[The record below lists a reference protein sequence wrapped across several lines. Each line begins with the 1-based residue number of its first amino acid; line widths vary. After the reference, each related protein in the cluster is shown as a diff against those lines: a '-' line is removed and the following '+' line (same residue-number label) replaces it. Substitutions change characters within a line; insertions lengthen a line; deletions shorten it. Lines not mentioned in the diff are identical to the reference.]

1 VRRGLIS
8 WSREEVAASVLD
20 DRVSR
25 LQAAMRKAGLEAMIV
40 YTSFAR
46 PSAVAWLTH
55 FVPYWNEAILVVHP
69 AGPPV
74 LLAAFSKRVHDWIRE
89 VSHVGEVRAAPDLG
103 RAVLKYFDE
112 HPAAAGRIGVVEL
125 DALPWPVAAPLI
137 DRHGVSLV
145 DATSVFA
152 GVRQPAD
159 EVEIRLARRASQIAA
174 GAFAAIPAG
183 IRRASQL
190 LAALEGSARLGGAE
204 DVQLRLAADLGS
216 EATLRRVE
224 GDAPLA
230 NRHAVQMLVTYKA
243 ACVRVTR
250 SLCTGAAPRSWQA
263 AAGWLV
269 RAGARLGE
277 DGLATGTA
285 DPAPGRISFWQLESS
300 LGSQPLSAVAGS
312 QGGVAPVLPAGSLA
326 SLSVRIDLDD
336 GPWLGGGALQ
346 VGGRATDAW
355 IAQES
360 SE

>member
-1 VRRGLIS
+1 MRRGLIS
-8 WSREEVAASVLD
+8 WSRAEVPAAVLEN
-20 DRVSR
+20 RVSR
-25 LQAAMRKAGLEAMIV
+25 LQAAVRRAGLGAVLV

-46 PSAVAWLTH
+46 PGAVAWLTH
-55 FVPYWNEAILVVHP
+55 FVPYWNEAILVVLP

-89 VSHVGEVRAAPDLG
+89 VSHVGEIRAAPDLG

-112 HPAAAGRIGVVEL
+112 HPAAAGRVGVVEL

-137 DRHGVSLV
+137 DRHDILLV
-145 DATSVFA
+145 DASAVFA

-159 EVEIRLARRASQIAA
+159 EVEIRLARHASQIAA
-174 GAFAAIPAG
+174 SAFAAIPAG
-183 IRRASQL
+183 LRRASQL
-190 LAALEGSARLGGAE
+190 LAALEGAARLGGAE

-216 EATLRRVE
+216 DAILRRVE

-230 NRHAVQMLVTYKA
+230 SRHAVQMLVTYKA

-263 AAGWLV
+263 AQGWFAE
-269 RAGARLGE
+269 AGALIGE
-277 DGLATGTA
+277 SSFAA
-285 DPAPGRISFWQLESS
+285 PPAGPGRLAYWQLESS

-312 QGGVAPVLPAGSLA
+312 QSGVSPVLPEGSLA
-326 SLSVRIDLDD
+326 SLSVRLDLDD

-346 VGGRATDAW
+346 VGGRSW
-355 IAQES
+355 IS
-360 SE
+360 

>member
-1 VRRGLIS
+1 ML
-8 WSREEVAASVLD
+8 EN
-20 DRVSR
+20 RVSR
-25 LQAAMRKAGLEAMIV
+25 LQAAMRKSGLGALIV

-55 FVPYWNEAILVVHP
+55 FVPYWNEAILVVLP

-89 VSHVGEVRAAPDLG
+89 VSHVGEIRAAPDLG
-103 RAVLKYFDE
+103 RAVVKYFDE
-112 HPAAAGRIGVVEL
+112 HPPVAGRIGVVEL
-125 DALPWPVAAPLI
+125 DALPWSVAAPLI
-137 DRHGVSLV
+137 DLHAISIV

-159 EVEIRLARRASQIAA
+159 EVEVGLARRASEIAA

-190 LAALEGSARLGGAE
+190 LAALEASARLGGAE

-230 NRHAVQMLVTYKA
+230 SRHAVQMLVSYKA

-250 SLCTGAAPRSWQA
+250 SLCAGAAPRSWQA
-263 AAGWLV
+263 AQGWLAQ
-269 RAGARLGE
+269 AGARVGE
-277 DGLATGTA
+277 SCFATG
-285 DPAPGRISFWQLESS
+285 PAGPGRLAYWQLESS

-312 QGGVAPVLPAGSLA
+312 QSGVSPVLPEGSLA

-336 GPWLGGGALQ
+336 GPWLGGGALR
-346 VGGRATDAW
+346 VGGSAAGAW
-355 IAQES
+355 LL
-360 SE
+360 